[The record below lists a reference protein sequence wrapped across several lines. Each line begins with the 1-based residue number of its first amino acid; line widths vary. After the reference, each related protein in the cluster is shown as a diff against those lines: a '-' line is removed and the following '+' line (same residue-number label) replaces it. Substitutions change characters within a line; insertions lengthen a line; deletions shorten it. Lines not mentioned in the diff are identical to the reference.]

1 MFYKCCRKK
10 VYIEVLLSS
19 IVYYRCGEKKKNI
32 FIYLIYLPP
41 PHVYPLGQQ
50 CTPSEQQTAFG
61 KGQHPYSPDESL
73 QQVLPLG
80 HADWPSGQTT
90 FCNFKAVVF
99 REALI
104 TSLPLVQL
112 PENIKRNF

>member
-1 MFYKCCRKK
+1 MNCYFFVSCSQSYK
-10 VYIEVLLSS
+10 IS
-19 IVYYRCGEKKKNI
+19 
-32 FIYLIYLPP
+32 YLPP
-41 PHVYPLGQQ
+41 EQEYPLGQQ

-80 HADWPSGQTT
+80 HSDWPSGQTT